1 MAKKKKKKVSAKR
14 LQELAEKIAVQR
26 RRALRPTLPVNTQ
39 ARVSDSLI
47 EKRRKLEKKSR
58 QRREW
63 ENL

>member
-1 MAKKKKKKVSAKR
+1 MAKKKRTSAKR
-14 LQELAEKIAVQR
+14 LKELEEKIAIQQ

-39 ARVSDSLI
+39 TRVSDSLV
-47 EKRRKLEKKSR
+47 ERKRKLEKKSR